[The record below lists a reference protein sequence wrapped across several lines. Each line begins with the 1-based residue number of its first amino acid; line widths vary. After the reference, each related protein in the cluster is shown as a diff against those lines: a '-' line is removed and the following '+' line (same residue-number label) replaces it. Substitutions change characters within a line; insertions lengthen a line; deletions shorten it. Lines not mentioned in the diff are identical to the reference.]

1 MADTTPP
8 AVPVTNQPAPDTTP
22 PPALSKPAPVTPQAQ
37 SQATPAQPQPPPK
50 PELDVTQAA
59 ETFAALNKLF
69 DEQPAAPAPVSPLV
83 ETKPVGPTTT
93 PAGQAPAAKP
103 PEPTPIG
110 TDLQKQLDAIK
121 APAGA
126 HPNVGAGIDQLKKI
140 ATTQEQKVVEYQ
152 TKLQDL
158 EKKVQTYE
166 TQSKDGKLPE
176 PVEKELKDLREF
188 RREIDMRQDS
198 EFQQNYV
205 KPVQTA
211 EQEMMGM
218 LQQVGVTEETLK
230 YIQENGGVI
239 AVSQS
244 QEKANDKQTMAEW
257 LEESILGR
265 INTVTRNRLMSKLAG
280 ATDILE
286 KGQKELTD
294 WRENGQKRYEMRM
307 RKLTEDFNSGRDEA
321 IRSLGD
327 LVKPKTIDASM
338 SAEDRVAAEQHNSL
352 LRQAEQKYTDYLKI
366 SQQPKTAG
374 EILVKATQA
383 DMILSLYSQE
393 KAKTKDLQERLDRVK
408 ASGAHSQAGDH
419 TPPAG
424 QQPPVMS
431 DLLKKPTD
439 QAMNE
444 LFNSAGITR

>member
-198 EFQQNYV
+198 EFQQNYI

-280 ATDILE
+280 AQTSL
-286 KGQKELTD
+286 
-294 WRENGQKRYEMRM
+294 R
-307 RKLTEDFNSGRDEA
+307 RD
-321 IRSLGD
+321 R
-327 LVKPKTIDASM
+327 
-338 SAEDRVAAEQHNSL
+338 RN
-352 LRQAEQKYTDYLKI
+352 
-366 SQQPKTAG
+366 
-374 EILVKATQA
+374 
-383 DMILSLYSQE
+383 
-393 KAKTKDLQERLDRVK
+393 
-408 ASGAHSQAGDH
+408 
-419 TPPAG
+419 
-424 QQPPVMS
+424 
-431 DLLKKPTD
+431 
-439 QAMNE
+439 
-444 LFNSAGITR
+444 